1 MGTGTTSLVQTFD
14 SGITGDAIPTIS
26 ELVYGELGTELLVS
40 LNDGIRGTSLWET
53 DGSGA
58 GTQFLSP
65 VDPTSIAVFDGTAY
79 FLGTGGGS
87 SYGLWKTNGTA
98 VGTTEVMDL
107 SSYGQAPEDYDP
119 QGDLVTSGS
128 HLFFIT
134 GDSKGGVDV
143 WSSDG
148 TSQGTGV
155 VRDFAQS
162 PGSSAGPSILELTP
176 FDTSLAFVLKA
187 DSGAQAWITD
197 GTAGG
202 TQLLTDLSLPGTG
215 NSYVTPYSLT
225 VAGGH
230 MYFIS
235 ATPGET
241 SGTVGLWLT
250 KGTPAST
257 AEIFSFSTLANSEP
271 SQPAVVPTVT
281 DLTAFG
287 SILYVSLEYGQQTN
301 GGSGMNTS
309 SGPATG
315 PRPGR
320 RKSPWRPPVHPS
332 RISPASWSWGASC
345 SSRRRTTPASR
356 ACGRPTGRPA
366 GRRSCRC
373 WINR

>member
-1 MGTGTTSLVQTFD
+1 MAPELWEDELASGQTQPVADIDPGPGGSDPIDLVDWQGGLYFAANDGTNSLDSQLWSTDVGTGTTSLVQTFD

-187 DSGAQAWITD
+187 DSGAR
-197 GTAGG
+197 
-202 TQLLTDLSLPGTG
+202 PG
-215 NSYVTPYSLT
+215 SR
-225 VAGGH
+225 
-230 MYFIS
+230 
-235 ATPGET
+235 
-241 SGTVGLWLT
+241 
-250 KGTPAST
+250 
-257 AEIFSFSTLANSEP
+257 
-271 SQPAVVPTVT
+271 
-281 DLTAFG
+281 
-287 SILYVSLEYGQQTN
+287 
-301 GGSGMNTS
+301 
-309 SGPATG
+309 TG
-315 PRPGR
+315 P
-320 RKSPWRPPVHPS
+320 PVAPS
-332 RISPASWSWGASC
+332 C
-345 SSRRRTTPASR
+345 
-356 ACGRPTGRPA
+356 
-366 GRRSCRC
+366 
-373 WINR
+373 